1 MFSFFKS
8 KPVTPDLSFI
18 GADMHSHLLP
28 GLDDGLKTVEES
40 VAFIGQLAQMGYR
53 KLICTPHIIADI
65 YPNSPATILPKLEL
79 VRAALKENNIP
90 VTIEA
95 AAEYMVDLEMEKLV
109 TSGSELLTLGKNLI
123 LIEMSYVGAS
133 PNMER
138 TIFQLR
144 MRGLQP
150 VLAHPERYVFYH
162 NDFSAYQRLADMGC
176 LMQINLLSLAGYY
189 GKSIKLVAEKLV
201 QRQMV
206 DLLGTD
212 MHHGKHMAA
221 LQQLASTKEFYT
233 MFKDVNIRN
242 KALLLKEDE

>member
-1 MFSFFKS
+1 
-8 KPVTPDLSFI
+8 
-18 GADMHSHLLP
+18 
-28 GLDDGLKTVEES
+28 
-40 VAFIGQLAQMGYR
+40 
-53 KLICTPHIIADI
+53 
-65 YPNSPATILPKLEL
+65 
-79 VRAALKENNIP
+79 
-90 VTIEA
+90 
-95 AAEYMVDLEMEKLV
+95 
-109 TSGSELLTLGKNLI
+109 
-123 LIEMSYVGAS
+123 
-133 PNMER
+133 MER

-221 LQQLASTKEFYT
+221 LKQLASTKEFYT